1 MDRYYEVLEKLLQDI
16 TEMDEKE
23 QFTYEGIC
31 DALESM
37 CSLMR
42 VSKVAVYYYENS
54 RKELAG
60 QGEEVIYY
68 DTGEAGVEVSNK
80 RLVTGSMAVVV
91 CRVSMPVSAKPWSDI
106 EKERAEVIHK
116 TLMVFASRNRLK
128 KVADQLTFY
137 DEDGYRNN
145 RYFVRYVQELADKD
159 DLNGK
164 VVVQYNLRHF
174 TLVNQRFGK
183 NAGDMVMRRY
193 TREFENVIGDSGVVC
208 RLGGDNFVTV
218 FPGELFDE
226 ILVILSGK
234 ELDKAGLSG
243 ESVLVSSTA
252 GVYYLPDDFV
262 YSDPGD
268 ILDRVFAA
276 RRAAKNSGFEKVV
289 YYNEEMEDERAKV
302 RMVQGLFREAIYKE
316 EFKVYYQPKVSVG
329 GRLLSGAEALCRWVH
344 DGEIVPPDK
353 FIPILEQGEEI
364 CMLDFYMLEHVCRD
378 ISMWIE
384 EDRDEVRVSVNFSRR
399 HLKDIE
405 LVAHIINI
413 IDKYEVP
420 HKYIEIELTETT
432 TDVEFKDL
440 RRVVC
445 GLQEAGIRTSV
456 DDFGTGY
463 SSLNLIRDIPW
474 DVLKVDKCFLPN
486 ERDAEVMKETVMF
499 SYVVSMAKEMGL
511 ECVVEG
517 VETEAQL
524 KALKD
529 NNCDQAQGFFFDKPM
544 PVEDFE
550 DRLLHKFYAVN
561 RG

>member
-378 ISMWIE
+378 ISRWIE
-384 EDRDEVRVSVNFSRR
+384 EDRDAVRVSVNFSRR
-399 HLKDIE
+399 HIKDME
-405 LVAHIINI
+405 LVAHIISI

-550 DRLLHKFYAVN
+550 DRLLHKFYALN

>member
-31 DALESM
+31 DALKSM

-54 RKELAG
+54 KKELAG

-68 DTGEAGVEVSNK
+68 DSGESGVEVSKK

-91 CRVSMPVSAKPWSDI
+91 CRVSMPVSAEPWSDI

-145 RYFVRYVQELADKD
+145 RYFVRYVQELADKNE
-159 DLNGK
+159 LKGK

-193 TREFENVIGDSGVVC
+193 TGEFENVIGDTGVVC

-243 ESVLVSSTA
+243 ESVLISSTA

-276 RRAAKNSGFEKVV
+276 RRAAKNSGFERVV
-289 YYNEEMEDERAKV
+289 YYNEEMEDQRAKV

-378 ISMWIE
+378 ISRWIE
-384 EDRDEVRVSVNFSRR
+384 EDRDAVRVSVNFSRR
-399 HLKDIE
+399 HIKDME
-405 LVAHIINI
+405 LVAHIISV

-486 ERDAEVMKETVMF
+486 EKDAEVMKETVMF

-550 DRLLHKFYAVN
+550 DRLSHKFYAIN

>member
-31 DALESM
+31 DALKSM

-54 RKELAG
+54 KKELAG

-68 DTGEAGVEVSNK
+68 DSGESGVEVSNK

-91 CRVSMPVSAKPWSDI
+91 CRVSMPVSAEPWSDV

-145 RYFVRYVQELADKD
+145 RYFVRYVQELADKNE
-159 DLNGK
+159 LKGK

-193 TREFENVIGDSGVVC
+193 TGEFENVIGDTGVVC

-243 ESVLVSSTA
+243 ESVLISSTA

-276 RRAAKNSGFEKVV
+276 RRTAKNSGFEKVV
-289 YYNEEMEDERAKV
+289 YYNEEMEDQRAKV

-378 ISMWIE
+378 ISRWIE
-384 EDRDEVRVSVNFSRR
+384 EDRDAVRVSVNFSRR
-399 HLKDIE
+399 HIKDME
-405 LVAHIINI
+405 LVAHIISV

-486 ERDAEVMKETVMF
+486 EKDAEVMKETVMF

-550 DRLLHKFYAVN
+550 DRLSHKFYAIK

>member
-31 DALESM
+31 DALKSM

-54 RKELAG
+54 KKELAG

-68 DTGEAGVEVSNK
+68 DSGESGVEVSKK

-91 CRVSMPVSAKPWSDI
+91 CRVSMPVSAEPWSDI

-145 RYFVRYVQELADKD
+145 RYFVRYVQELADKNE
-159 DLNGK
+159 LKGK

-193 TREFENVIGDSGVVC
+193 TGEFENVIGDTGVVC
-208 RLGGDNFVTV
+208 RLGGDNFVTI

-243 ESVLVSSTA
+243 ESVLISSTA

-276 RRAAKNSGFEKVV
+276 RRAAKNSGFERVV
-289 YYNEEMEDERAKV
+289 YYNEEMEDQRAKV

-378 ISMWIE
+378 ISRWIE
-384 EDRDEVRVSVNFSRR
+384 EDRDAVRVSVNFSRR
-399 HLKDIE
+399 HIKDME
-405 LVAHIINI
+405 LVAHIISV

-486 ERDAEVMKETVMF
+486 EKDAEVMKETVMF

-550 DRLLHKFYAVN
+550 DRLSHKFYAIN

>member
-378 ISMWIE
+378 ISRWIE
-384 EDRDEVRVSVNFSRR
+384 EDRDAVRVSVNFSRR
-399 HLKDIE
+399 HIKDME
-405 LVAHIINI
+405 LVAHIISI

>member
-31 DALESM
+31 DALKSM

-54 RKELAG
+54 KKELAG

-68 DTGEAGVEVSNK
+68 DSGESGVEVSKK
-80 RLVTGSMAVVV
+80 RLVKGSMAVVV
-91 CRVSMPVSAKPWSDI
+91 CRVSMPVSAEPWSDI

-145 RYFVRYVQELADKD
+145 RYFVRYVQELADKNE
-159 DLNGK
+159 LKGK

-193 TREFENVIGDSGVVC
+193 TGEFENVIGDTGVVC

-226 ILVILSGK
+226 ILVILSCK

-243 ESVLVSSTA
+243 ESVLISSTA

-289 YYNEEMEDERAKV
+289 YYNEEMEDQRAKV

-378 ISMWIE
+378 ISRWIE
-384 EDRDEVRVSVNFSRR
+384 EDRDAVRVSVNFSRR
-399 HLKDIE
+399 HIKDME
-405 LVAHIINI
+405 LVAHIISV

-486 ERDAEVMKETVMF
+486 EKDAEVMKETVMF

-550 DRLLHKFYAVN
+550 DRLSHKFYAIN

>member
-68 DTGEAGVEVSNK
+68 DTGEAGEEVSNK

-91 CRVSMPVSAKPWSDI
+91 CRVSMPVSAEPWSDI

-262 YSDPGD
+262 CPLWS
-268 ILDRVFAA
+268 
-276 RRAAKNSGFEKVV
+276 
-289 YYNEEMEDERAKV
+289 
-302 RMVQGLFREAIYKE
+302 
-316 EFKVYYQPKVSVG
+316 
-329 GRLLSGAEALCRWVH
+329 LS
-344 DGEIVPPDK
+344 
-353 FIPILEQGEEI
+353 
-364 CMLDFYMLEHVCRD
+364 
-378 ISMWIE
+378 
-384 EDRDEVRVSVNFSRR
+384 SR
-399 HLKDIE
+399 
-405 LVAHIINI
+405 
-413 IDKYEVP
+413 
-420 HKYIEIELTETT
+420 
-432 TDVEFKDL
+432 
-440 RRVVC
+440 
-445 GLQEAGIRTSV
+445 
-456 DDFGTGY
+456 
-463 SSLNLIRDIPW
+463 
-474 DVLKVDKCFLPN
+474 
-486 ERDAEVMKETVMF
+486 
-499 SYVVSMAKEMGL
+499 
-511 ECVVEG
+511 
-517 VETEAQL
+517 
-524 KALKD
+524 
-529 NNCDQAQGFFFDKPM
+529 
-544 PVEDFE
+544 
-550 DRLLHKFYAVN
+550 
-561 RG
+561 

>member
-31 DALESM
+31 DALKSM

-54 RKELAG
+54 KKELAG

-68 DTGEAGVEVSNK
+68 DSGESGVEVSKK

-91 CRVSMPVSAKPWSDI
+91 CRVSMPVSAEPWSDI

-145 RYFVRYVQELADKD
+145 RYFVRYVQELADKNE
-159 DLNGK
+159 LKGK

-193 TREFENVIGDSGVVC
+193 TGEFENVIGDTGVVC
-208 RLGGDNFVTV
+208 RLGGDNFVTI

-243 ESVLVSSTA
+243 ESVLISSTA

-289 YYNEEMEDERAKV
+289 YYNEEMEDQRAKV

-378 ISMWIE
+378 ISRWIE
-384 EDRDEVRVSVNFSRR
+384 EDRDAVRVSVNFSRR
-399 HLKDIE
+399 HIKDME
-405 LVAHIINI
+405 LVAHIISV

-486 ERDAEVMKETVMF
+486 EKDAEVMKETVMF

-550 DRLLHKFYAVN
+550 DRLSHKFYAIN